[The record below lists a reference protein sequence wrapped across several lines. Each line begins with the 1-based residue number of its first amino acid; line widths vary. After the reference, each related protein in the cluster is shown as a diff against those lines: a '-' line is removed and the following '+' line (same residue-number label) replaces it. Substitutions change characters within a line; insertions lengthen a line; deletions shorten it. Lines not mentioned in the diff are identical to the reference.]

1 MARPLRLESAGA
13 LWHVTSRGNERR
25 AIVRDDRDRERFLGI
40 LAEAIGDTGWRLFA
54 YVLLDNHY
62 HLLLETPE
70 PNLSIG
76 MRQLNGRYGQW
87 FNRRHDRVGHVF
99 QGRFGGIRIE
109 REAHLLEVS
118 RYVVLNPVRAGVTA
132 APAGY
137 RWSSFCATAGLR
149 PAPPWLRTDLVLDL
163 FGVGPEAARRR
174 YVEFVADGAER
185 ASPWQGLVQQVFLGS
200 ETFVRATLGDVA
212 ADREV
217 PKVQRDGPRP
227 TLEQLLAAVAQVSGQ
242 PPQAFCRRRAGPE
255 RVLLAYLG
263 RHHCALRL
271 RLLGAALDVD
281 IGYVSRLAAQ
291 GQARLAA
298 DPAFADAVARVRH
311 RLAAGLTP
319 GDGPPAPPPVPKVK
333 SLDLTP

>member
-1 MARPLRLESAGA
+1 MARPLRLESPGA

-25 AIVRDDRDRERFLGI
+25 AIARDDQDRGRFLGL
-40 LAEAIGDTGWRLFA
+40 LAEVVGDTGWCLFA

-70 PNLSIG
+70 PNLSVG

-132 APAGY
+132 NAADY
-137 RWSSFCATAGLR
+137 RWSSFRATAGLR
-149 PAPPWLRTDLVLDL
+149 PAPAWLRTDLVLAL
-163 FGVGPEAARRR
+163 FGVATEAARRR
-174 YVEFVADGAER
+174 YVQFVAAGVQR
-185 ASPWQGLVQQVFLGS
+185 ASPWRRLVQQVFLGS
-200 ETFVRATLGDVA
+200 ETFVRAALGEVA
-212 ADREV
+212 ADREI
-217 PKVQRDGPRP
+217 PKAQRDGPRP
-227 TLEQLLAAVAQVSGQ
+227 TLDQLLTAVAQESGQ
-242 PPQAFCRRRAGPE
+242 PPHALCRRRAGPE
-255 RVLLAYLG
+255 RELLAYLG
-263 RHHCALRL
+263 RHDCALRL
-271 RLLGAALDVD
+271 RALGATLDVD

-291 GQARLAA
+291 GQARLSN
-298 DPAFADAVARVRH
+298 DPAFAHAVARVRR
-311 RLAAGLTP
+311 RLAV
-319 GDGPPAPPPVPKVK
+319 GPNPAPPSKVK

>member
-1 MARPLRLESAGA
+1 MARPLRLESPGA
-13 LWHVTSRGNERR
+13 LWHVTSRGNERH
-25 AIVRDDRDRERFLGI
+25 AIVRDDRDRQRFLAI
-40 LAEAIGDTGWRLFA
+40 LAEAIADTGWRLFA

-70 PNLSIG
+70 PNLSVG

-132 APAGY
+132 TAAGY
-137 RWSSFCATAGLR
+137 RWSSFRATAGLR
-149 PAPPWLRTDLVLDL
+149 PAPAWLRTDLVLAL
-163 FGVGPEAARRR
+163 FGVSAEAARRR
-174 YVEFVADGAER
+174 YAAFVADGARR
-185 ASPWQGLVQQVFLGS
+185 ASPWQGLLQQVFLGS
-200 ETFVRATLGDVA
+200 EAFVRATLGQVA

-217 PKVQRDGPRP
+217 PKAQRDGPRP
-227 TLEQLLAAVAQVSGQ
+227 TLDQLLAAVARESGQ
-242 PPQAFCRRRAGPE
+242 PPQTVCRRRAGPE
-255 RVLLAYLG
+255 RLLLAYLG
-263 RHHCALRL
+263 RHDCALRL
-271 RLLGAALDVD
+271 RALGDALDVD

-291 GQARLAA
+291 GQARLTN
-298 DPAFADAVARVRH
+298 DPAFAHAVARVRR
-311 RLAAGLTP
+311 RLAAR
-319 GDGPPAPPPVPKVK
+319 PAPVEGSPPPPKVK